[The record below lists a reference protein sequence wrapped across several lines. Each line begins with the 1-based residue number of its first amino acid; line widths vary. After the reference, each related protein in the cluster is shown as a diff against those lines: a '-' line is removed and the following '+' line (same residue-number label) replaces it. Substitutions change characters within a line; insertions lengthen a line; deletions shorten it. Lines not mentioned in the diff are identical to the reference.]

1 MTTTCKVGLMG
12 IGLDTYWPQFPE
24 LKPKLERNQAR
35 IHEELKSDGVTVV
48 DVGILDKQEQ
58 ALPIASAFRQQE
70 IDLLFV
76 NISTYA
82 LSQIVLPV
90 LQQTK
95 VPVVLLNLSP
105 YASIDFDQFNGLPTR
120 EQRTGAWLEL
130 CQSCVAPELASV
142 LYRANIPFQLI
153 SGHLDDPE
161 AWKEAKS
168 LIKATMV
175 AKSLRHTKLGLI
187 GNYYSGMLD
196 VYSDITQL
204 SGFIGHQNQLLEFG
218 LIKKYRNECSDSAIQ
233 HKITEFQETFNVSPE
248 CSAFEMERAA
258 KTSLALDRLVAE
270 HGLGSIAYYFEGQG
284 DEEYLDLVTSLIPG
298 LTLLT
303 GKNVPCAG
311 EFEVKNAL
319 AMKIMDLMGSG
330 GSFSEFYAIDYQK
343 DIVLLGHDG
352 PAHFAIADG
361 KVGLVP
367 LGVYHGKPGKGLSIQ
382 MRVKPGPITML
393 SVCQGFD
400 GKVFFLYAE
409 GEAIHGPTFQI
420 GNTNSQ
426 YKFSIGA
433 KSFINQWSLAGPSH
447 HCAIGTGHQGQVIEQ
462 LAKLLGI
469 SCIKIC

>member
-1 MTTTCKVGLMG
+1 MNDSCKVGLMG

-24 LKPKLERNQAR
+24 LKPKLAQNQSR
-35 IHEELKSDGVTVV
+35 IRKELEGSGVTVV

-58 ALPIASAFRQQE
+58 ALPIAANFRKE
-70 IDLLFV
+70 DIDVLFV

-90 LQQTK
+90 LQQLKTH
-95 VPVVLLNLSP
+95 VVLLNISP
-105 YASIDFDQFNGLPTR
+105 YGEIDFDQFNGLPTR

-142 LYRANIPFQLI
+142 LRRANIPFQLI

-161 AWKEAKS
+161 AWEEAKS
-168 LIKATMV
+168 IIQAVRITKF
-175 AKSLRHTKLGLI
+175 LRQTKLGLI
-187 GNYYSGMLD
+187 GNYYSGMMD

-204 SGFIGHQNQLLEFG
+204 SSFLGHQNHLLEFG
-218 LIKKYRNECSDSAIQ
+218 MIKKYRKECTDSEVKNKLDEFHETFDVSTECSGY
-233 HKITEFQETFNVSPE
+233 EL
-248 CSAFEMERAA
+248 ERAA
-258 KTSLALDRLVAE
+258 RTSLALDFLVKE
-270 HGLGSIAYYFEGQG
+270 HGLGCIAYYFEGQG
-284 DEEYLDLVTSLIPG
+284 DDEYLDLVTSLIPG

-303 GKNVPCAG
+303 GRNVPCAG

-319 AMKIMDLMGSG
+319 AMKIMDLLGSG

-343 DIVLLGHDG
+343 NIILLGHDG

-382 MRVKPGPITML
+382 MQVKPGPITML

-409 GEAIHGPTFQI
+409 GEAIEGPTFQI

-426 YKFSIGA
+426 YRFPLSA
-433 KSFINQWSLAGPSH
+433 KNFITQWSLAGPSH
-447 HCAIGTGHQGQVIEQ
+447 HCAIGTGRQGHVIEQ
-462 LAKLLGI
+462 MAKLLGL